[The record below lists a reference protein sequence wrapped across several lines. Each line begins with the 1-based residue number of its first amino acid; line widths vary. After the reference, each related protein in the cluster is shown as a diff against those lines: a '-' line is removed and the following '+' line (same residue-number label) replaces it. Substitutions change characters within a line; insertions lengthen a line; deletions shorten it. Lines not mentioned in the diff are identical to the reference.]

1 MYYNQNNNFTGFQN
15 PQQIATADSI
25 IMELNNAITATLN
38 RQVTNVMHVRDV
50 VNKMISENK
59 IRKVGGGQNRVAIQ
73 IVPDHTRL
81 KQMLNMPGNIVIMVP
96 VKLPEGIR
104 DNLRADAMFK
114 IVSQQG
120 LNPDPD
126 MKVICSTALPSKIIP
141 NTNLLAQEMV
151 TRIEDST
158 FVKNR
163 IASGKYDPV
172 KQLGLVCRDVLL
184 TDPYVSKAY
193 RELIQAWDK
202 FFVIADLNAEFSPW
216 NFGFRHTQAGQ
227 QLVILDYGYVVYKT
241 KPLVCPSCGRPLK
254 YVIPGEE
261 LLENDAFR
269 ALRTNASTFGYYS
282 CKNLSCKRGQ
292 NTAYQERDTDVF
304 LRYTEGV

>member
-1 MYYNQNNNFTGFQN
+1 MYYNQNNNFMGFQN
-15 PQQIATADSI
+15 TQQIATADSI

-141 NTNLLAQEMV
+141 STNLLAQEMV

-282 CKNLSCKRGQ
+282 CKNLSCKRSQ

>member
-1 MYYNQNNNFTGFQN
+1 MYYNQNNNFMGFQN
-15 PQQIATADSI
+15 TQQIATADSI

-141 NTNLLAQEMV
+141 STNLLAQEMV

-292 NTAYQERDTDVF
+292 TVYQERDTDVF
-304 LRYTEGV
+304 LRYTESV